1 MGAVKNKKKPVW
13 HDFIHL
19 VRQVR
24 LPWLLIAAAL
34 CREGHETRILCP
46 GDNDDISATVRCLEG
61 LGVRIA
67 YDEGAPLHVLL
78 KHITDGIT
86 AAATDPDDLDHFNI
100 VGPIGR
106 NGKI

>member
-1 MGAVKNKKKPVW
+1 MDIQITPRKLKGTIRAGDSKS
-13 HDFIHL
+13 HAH
-19 VRQVR
+19 R
-24 LPWLLIAAAL
+24 LLIAAAL